1 VSAPD
6 DEMVGHGPPEAAGT
20 GRWTRA
26 PRASFCHHGLL
37 FEGEDQYVE
46 VALDFLREGVRQGDQ
61 VLVLA
66 DPRHLPALRD
76 AVGPTA
82 PGVRLTDTGPFGWN
96 PARALPVWR
105 DFIDGLGPEDRAR
118 GLAEPVS
125 AAGHPLAAPERAI
138 HESLLNLA
146 FADSHAFWL
155 VCPYDT
161 SELAPALSAQVGS
174 SHPFM
179 TRNGELSSP
188 SPTYR
193 SPEADHIFGPS
204 AGALDPP
211 PPGAEYL
218 TVGRNGMGALRR
230 WVRARADEAGLSDA
244 RADDFALA
252 VHELVANS
260 VRHGGG
266 HGRVAVWPADGM
278 LVCEVADSG
287 RFDAPLAGR
296 IRPSSAGAA
305 GRGLW
310 IVNQLCDLVQI
321 RSVPDG
327 TVVRVHIS
335 VDPSPRPAP
344 R

>member
-1 VSAPD
+1 MSAPD
-6 DEMVGHGPPEAAGT
+6 DEMAGHSPHEAAQT
-20 GRWTRA
+20 GRWTSA
-26 PRASFCHHGLL
+26 PRGSFCHHGLL

-46 VALDFLREGVRQGDQ
+46 LALDFLREGVRQGDR

-76 AVGPTA
+76 AVGPAA
-82 PGVRLTDTGPFGWN
+82 PGVRLIDTGPFGWN

-105 DFIDGLGPEDRAR
+105 DFIDALGPGDRAR

-125 AAGHPLAAPERAI
+125 AAGHPLVGAERAI

-161 SELAPALSAQVGS
+161 SELGPPLAAQVGS

-179 TRNGELSSP
+179 TRDGGSPSP

-193 SPEADHIFGPS
+193 SPEAEHIFGAS

-230 WVRARADEAGLSDA
+230 WVRVRAAEAGLSDA

-266 HGRVAVWPADGM
+266 HGRVAIWPAEGT
-278 LVCEVADSG
+278 LVCEVADTG

-335 VDPSPRPAP
+335 VEPAACPAP
-344 R
+344 S